1 MYDFINYHR
10 VGERSLNTNKMIL
23 KYCPNFNRIINFD
36 YYEDDILTGKLINI
50 YEKFIFSINI
60 DEEND
65 CILVRK
71 IDHVLGK
78 YIDDYTFRKELQAE
92 IFRVK
97 VDKPKSNILQT
108 IVENIIRIFDK
119 YQEDSTRKIYISRW
133 I

>member
-1 MYDFINYHR
+1 MILLSYHR
-10 VGERSLNTNKMIL
+10 VGEGSLNTNKLIL
-23 KYCPNFNRIINFD
+23 KYCPNFNRIINLD
-36 YYEDDILTGKLINI
+36 YYEDDILTEKLINI
-50 YEKFIFSINI
+50 YEKFIFSIDINS
-60 DEEND
+60 END
-65 CILVRK
+65 MSLVHK
-71 IDHVLGK
+71 IDHVFGK

-97 VDKPKSNILQT
+97 VDKPKTNILQT

>member
-1 MYDFINYHR
+1 MYHR
-10 VGERSLNTNKMIL
+10 VGESSLNTNKMIL
-23 KYCPNFNRIINFD
+23 KYCPNFNRIINLD

-50 YEKFIFSINI
+50 YEKFIFSTDI
-60 DEEND
+60 DDENGMN
-65 CILVRK
+65 LVHK

-97 VDKPKSNILQT
+97 VDKPKSNILLT

>member
-1 MYDFINYHR
+1 MILLMYHR
-10 VGERSLNTNKMIL
+10 VGESSLNTNKMIL
-23 KYCPNFNRIINFD
+23 KYCPNFNRIINLD

-50 YEKFIFSINI
+50 YEKFIFSTDI
-60 DEEND
+60 DDENGMN
-65 CILVRK
+65 LVHK

-97 VDKPKSNILQT
+97 VDKPKSNILLT